1 VTPNRAKARLREG
14 GIAVGT
20 MVSELRTEEAGYV
33 LAAAGFDFLVIDT
46 EHGSANWE
54 TVQTIS
60 RAARSAGIAP
70 LVRVTDTLYSL
81 IARALDAGALGV
93 MVPHVETAADAR
105 EIVRCVKYPPE
116 GERGFGL
123 RAAVTN
129 YEQVSAAQVIAWSNA
144 ETLTFAQIES
154 GRALDNLD
162 DIASVPGID
171 VLLVGPND
179 LALSL
184 GVAGDLMHQKM
195 KDAYRHV
202 AAVANRHGI
211 AGGVHPGDLKV
222 LEYGCAA
229 GMRCLMFA
237 SDIRLLLGAARRA
250 VQDLRALNAGRPG
263 GRPA

>member
-1 VTPNRAKARLREG
+1 MTPNRAKARLREG
-14 GIAVGT
+14 GIAIGT
-20 MVSELRTEEAGYV
+20 MVSELRTEEVSYV
-33 LAAAGFDFLVIDT
+33 LAAAGFDFFVIDT
-46 EHGSANWE
+46 EHASANWE
-54 TVQTIS
+54 TVQTLS

-123 RAAVTN
+123 RPAVTD
-129 YEQVSAAQVIAWSNA
+129 YGQVSAAQAVAWSNA
-144 ETLTFAQIES
+144 ETLIFAQIES

-162 DIASVPGID
+162 DIAAVPGID

-195 KDAYRHV
+195 QDAYKHV
-202 AAVANRHGI
+202 AEVATRHGI
-211 AGGVHPGDLKV
+211 VGGLHPGDLKV
-222 LEYGCAA
+222 VECGCAA
-229 GMRCLMFA
+229 GMRCLMLA
-237 SDIRLLLGAARRA
+237 SDIRMLLGAAKQA
-250 VQDLRALNAGRPG
+250 VQGLRALKPATAG
-263 GRPA
+263 